1 MPLRSITGMITA
13 ILVITASATS
23 AQQVGQVC
31 WPEIAGESLKVC
43 LQPQLRATWCW
54 AASAQMIMTFL
65 IQNPQQFDQAELA
78 SRGYSTI
85 CPTSNC
91 FPGPPSPCD
100 DRGLFPDFTALDSR
114 FKFEFVPRSLTW
126 DELKSEIGA
135 HRPVAFSWCWRA
147 PGNSQ
152 QCDPDPEKDSGHFMV
167 LAGIGSIDANVV
179 GGKKSIP
186 AVRVLQPLC
195 CCQGDKGYFT
205 YEEYRQGN
213 GHRHW
218 RDYYCIRATDTA
230 CIKLPTPEPSSAF
243 EPDAP
248 AFAGPR
254 PAAEATRSAWLPD
267 IASVWER
274 GLGIITPKL
283 NALGEAVPALMDA
296 AVNSTATMLAD
307 EIPVW
312 IVLPQELAESSDDVT
327 LDDVKHDAGIRLF
340 PLQAISTLANTPWL
354 STLEVRQGVDAK
366 WRLASVGRPL
376 HAEMLFH
383 AWQRAHTSGL
393 DTPLVEVRFLGL
405 NTSFL
410 VPIDRMRRLDVFP
423 ICGTCLR
430 LPMPEEKLPL
440 EDALKRLRE
449 AAKSYRGGPS

>member
-1 MPLRSITGMITA
+1 MPFRTTPGILVA
-13 ILVITASATS
+13 ILLTTASAIS
-23 AQQVGQVC
+23 AQQAVQTC

-43 LQPQLRATWCW
+43 LQPQLRGTWCW

-65 IQNPQQFDQAELA
+65 TQNPQEFDQVELA
-78 SRGYSTI
+78 SRGYSTH

-91 FPGPPSPCD
+91 SPGPPSACD
-100 DRGLFPDFTALDSR
+100 DRGLFPDFAALDPR
-114 FKFEFVPRSLTW
+114 FKSEFVPRPLTW
-126 DELKSEIGA
+126 DELKSEIAA
-135 HRPVAFSWCWRA
+135 HRPVGFSWCWRA

-167 LAGIGSIDANVV
+167 ASGIGSIDANTV
-179 GGKKSIP
+179 GEKKSIP

-213 GHRHW
+213 GHMHW
-218 RDYYCIRATDTA
+218 RDYYCIRATDAA
-230 CIKLPTPEPSSAF
+230 CTKLPTPEPSAYESGT
-243 EPDAP
+243 P

-254 PAAEATRSAWLPD
+254 PAAEATRSAWLPN

-274 GLGIITPKL
+274 DLGIFPSKL
-283 NALGEAVPALMDA
+283 IALGEAAPALTDA
-296 AVNSTATMLAD
+296 AVDSTVTMLAD
-307 EIPVW
+307 EIPIW
-312 IVLPQELAESSDDVT
+312 FVLPQELAASSGDVT
-327 LDDVKHDAGIRLF
+327 LDELKHDAGIRLF
-340 PLQAISTLANTPWL
+340 PLQALSTLTNPPWL
-354 STLEVRQGVDAK
+354 STLEVRQGVDSK

-383 AWQRAHTSGL
+383 AWQRAHSSGL
-393 DTPLVEVRFLGL
+393 DTPLAEVRFLGL

-410 VPIDRMRRLDVFP
+410 VPIDRTRRLDVFP
-423 ICGTCLR
+423 ICGACLR

-440 EDALKRLRE
+440 DEALKRLRE